1 MYKIILLLFF
11 SFEVHANEFITS
23 NNSIIDITQSGTGL
37 SLQDDGMAN
46 VPIGFNFMFG
56 DQTYNNISIAMNG
69 FMTFDSVNT
78 FNSNVTRRR
87 NYLAEQFPSTG
98 YNQSIKPLHS
108 DFIRR
113 SSGNQSPYYQTL
125 GEGAAQYFVVMWHDV
140 SEYSNGRKSTFE
152 AILYETTNEIE
163 FLYEE
168 VNIDNNDASIGLQYS
183 MTDYVE
189 YLWYDDTNQTS
200 LERTSFAITTKEE
213 VDESFTSLSSTCLEN
228 SNVSIYCSIYDL
240 DTNNVDVLNEN
251 SFLDNIYGIEN
262 NDADIYGFDQDELI
276 YGNVFTISVENDYFD
291 EQESVDLITNL
302 DTLDTPQDND
312 EFIDNNVLIEPI
324 ENILL
329 IDEGFE
335 DIGFE
340 ITSISELPIIDIES
354 DNIDIVELEIIEEF
368 FEEEI
373 MEDIEELEEIEEEE
387 QNEQIEIVEEN
398 EEEEE
403 NNNQSIEVSLE
414 TNRQG
419 VEFVNQNVSSSSQQE
434 QTNNQVVSSS
444 VSFDGSGINNQ
455 STQETQQQNTI
466 LSNIN
471 IVPIDMG
478 QGLGATQIAS
488 VEITSVDL
496 TTQIETLTTQVMSI
510 SEAQQIEQN
519 FIENKKE
526 EIQAQINSQNET
538 GEYSITLQ
546 DDIIGLMGFV
556 PNFNQYYIK
565 LPDRQNFYQP
575 TQIYTNNI
583 LYDNNNAMGSL
594 IGISNARHNIM
605 RGQST
610 IEQLNRRYE

>member
-168 VNIDNNDASIGLQYS
+168 VNIDNHDASIGLQYS

-373 MEDIEELEEIEEEE
+373 MEDIEELEEVEEE

-398 EEEEE
+398 EEEEEE

>member
-1 MYKIILLLFF
+1 MYKIILLLLF
-11 SFEVHANEFITS
+11 SLPVHANEFTTS
-23 NNSIIDITQSGTGL
+23 NSSIIDITQTGTGL
-37 SLQDDGMAN
+37 SLSDDGLAN
-46 VPIGFNFMFG
+46 VPIGFDFVFG
-56 DQTYNNISIAMNG
+56 NQTYNNITIAMNG
-69 FMTFDSVNT
+69 FMTFDSVST
-78 FNSNVTRRR
+78 FNSNVSRRR

-125 GEGAAQYFVVMWHDV
+125 GEGAAQYFVVMWNDV

-152 AILYETTNEIE
+152 AILYETTNDIE
-163 FLYEE
+163 FIYDEI
-168 VNIDNNDASIGLQYS
+168 NIDNHDASIGLQYS

-200 LERTSFAITTKEE
+200 LERTSFAITTREE
-213 VDESFTSLSSTCLEN
+213 IDESFTSLTSSCLED
-228 SNVSIYCSIYDL
+228 SDTSILCSVYDL
-240 DTNNVDVLNEN
+240 DTNDIDLLDEN
-251 SFLDNIYGIEN
+251 SFLDDLYSFGT
-262 NDADIYGFDQDELI
+262 NDEDIYGFDQDELI
-276 YGNVFTISVENDYFD
+276 YGNVFTISVENDYFE
-291 EQESVDLITNL
+291 EQESVDLITNF
-302 DTLDTPQDND
+302 DTLDPFQDDD
-312 EFIDNNVLIEPI
+312 EFIDINVSIEPI

-329 IDEGFE
+329 IDEEFE

-340 ITSISELPIIDIES
+340 IISISELPIIDIES
-354 DNIDIVELEIIEEF
+354 DDIDIVELEIIEEF

-373 MEDIEELEEIEEEE
+373 IEDIEEFDEVEEEE
-387 QNEQIEIVEEN
+387 NEQVEIVEES
-398 EEEEE
+398 EEEE
-403 NNNQSIEVSLE
+403 NDNQSVEISLE

-419 VEFVNQNVSSSSQQE
+419 VEFVNQDVSSSSQQE

-444 VSFDGSGINNQ
+444 VSFDGSGISNQ
-455 STQETQQQNTI
+455 STQETQQQNTV

-510 SEAQQIEQN
+510 SEAQEIEQN
-519 FIENKKE
+519 FIESKKQ
-526 EIQAQINSQNET
+526 EIEAQINSQNET

-556 PNFNQYYIK
+556 PNFNQYYVE
-565 LPDRQNFYQP
+565 LPDRQNFYEP

-583 LYDNNNAMGSL
+583 LYDNNNVMGSL
-594 IGISNARHNIM
+594 IGTSNARHNIM

>member
-56 DQTYNNISIAMNG
+56 DQTYSNISIAMNG

-168 VNIDNNDASIGLQYS
+168 VNIDQHSASVGLQYS

-240 DTNNVDVLNEN
+240 DTNNVDVSNEN

-329 IDEGFE
+329 IDEEFE

-373 MEDIEELEEIEEEE
+373 MEDIEELEEVEEEE